1 MKKVLRTI
9 MTIIQTILIIIGVLA
24 IVGFVIP
31 SLLGYKPRVV
41 KSGSMEPVIKTGAIA
56 YNDTHAKVEDVK
68 VGDII
73 VFQIEDSYVT
83 HRVVSVNDDNT
94 FTTKGDANKTEDI
107 APIQFD
113 WFRGK
118 MAFSIPYVGY
128 ILDVLQTK
136 VGVFTLILVTGLN
149 IIYFIFSDD
158 EKEKKE
164 EKNNN

>member
-1 MKKVLRTI
+1 MKKVLRII
-9 MTIIQTILIIIGVLA
+9 MTIIQTILIIIGVVA

-41 KSGSMEPVIKTGAIA
+41 KSGSMEPEIMTGAIA

-73 VFQIEDSYVT
+73 VYQIEESYVT
-83 HRVVSVNDDNT
+83 HRVVAINDDNT
-94 FTTKGDANKTEDI
+94 FTTKGDANQTEDL
-107 APIQFD
+107 APVKYD

-118 MAFSIPYVGY
+118 TAFTIPYAGY
-128 ILDVLQTK
+128 ILDIFQTK
-136 VGVFTLILVTGLN
+136 IGVFTLILVTGLN

-158 EKEKKE
+158 EKE
-164 EKNNN
+164 EK